1 MPLFFSRICIL
12 ILIFILCKINFK
24 KSFLVPLMSNAKIL
38 ILGASNN
45 PARFSYMA
53 ANALSIRGYDII
65 PLGLKKGT
73 LAGKSILDI
82 RSRPIIDDVHTITL
96 YMNPQNQSGY
106 LDYILSLN
114 PRRIIF
120 NPGTEN
126 RDLIG
131 PAEEQGIEVIVD
143 CTLVMLRSGYF

>member
-1 MPLFFSRICIL
+1 
-12 ILIFILCKINFK
+12 
-24 KSFLVPLMSNAKIL
+24 MSNAKIL

-45 PARFSYMA
+45 PARFSYKA
-53 ANALSIRGYDII
+53 AYALTGREYDIV
-65 PLGLKKGT
+65 PVGLKRGSV
-73 LAGKSILDI
+73 AGRTILDI
-82 RSRPIIDDVHTITL
+82 RSRPKIEDVDTITL
-96 YMNPQNQSGY
+96 YMNPKNQSGY

-126 RDLIG
+126 RDLIHL
-131 PAEEQGIEVIVD
+131 AEERGIEVIVD

>member
-1 MPLFFSRICIL
+1 
-12 ILIFILCKINFK
+12 
-24 KSFLVPLMSNAKIL
+24 MSNAKIL

-53 ANALSIRGYDII
+53 ANALSAGDYDIV
-65 PLGLKKGT
+65 PVGLKRGT
-73 LAGKSILDI
+73 VAGNSILDI
-82 RSRPIIDDVHTITL
+82 RTRPVIDNVDTITL
-96 YMNPQNQSGY
+96 YMNPKNQSDY

-126 RDLIG
+126 RDLIRL
-131 PAEEQGIEVIVD
+131 AEEDEIEVVVD

>member
-1 MPLFFSRICIL
+1 
-12 ILIFILCKINFK
+12 
-24 KSFLVPLMSNAKIL
+24 MSSAKIL

-45 PARFSYMA
+45 PARFSYKA
-53 ANALSIRGYDII
+53 ANALSSRDYDII
-65 PLGLKKGT
+65 PVGLKRGN

-82 RSRPIIDDVHTITL
+82 RSRPKIEDVDTITL
-96 YMNPQNQSGY
+96 YMNPVNQSGY

-126 RDLIG
+126 RDLIRLAG
-131 PAEEQGIEVIVD
+131 EHGIEVIVD

>member
-1 MPLFFSRICIL
+1 MMYDLSRKIIL
-12 ILIFILCKINFK
+12 IIIFIIYKYNIEKTL
-24 KSFLVPLMSNAKIL
+24 LVPLMSNAKIL

-45 PARFSYMA
+45 PMRFSYMA
-53 ANALSIRGYDII
+53 ANALADRAYEII
-65 PLGLKKGT
+65 PVGLKKGT
-73 LAGKSILDI
+73 VAGRSILDI
-82 RSRPIIDDVHTITL
+82 RSRPKIDDVHTITL

-114 PRRIIF
+114 PGRIIF

-126 RDLIG
+126 KELIDL
-131 PAEEQGIEVIVD
+131 ANQQGIEVIVD

>member
-1 MPLFFSRICIL
+1 
-12 ILIFILCKINFK
+12 
-24 KSFLVPLMSNAKIL
+24 MSNAKIL

-53 ANALSIRGYDII
+53 ANALSAGDYDIV
-65 PLGLKKGT
+65 PVGLKRGT
-73 LAGKSILDI
+73 VAGKSILDI
-82 RSRPIIDDVHTITL
+82 RTRPVIDNVDTITL
-96 YMNPQNQSGY
+96 YMNPQNQSDY

-126 RDLIG
+126 RDLIRL
-131 PAEEQGIEVIVD
+131 AEQHEIEVVVD
-143 CTLVMLRSGYF
+143 CTLVMLSSGYF

>member
-1 MPLFFSRICIL
+1 
-12 ILIFILCKINFK
+12 
-24 KSFLVPLMSNAKIL
+24 MSNAKIL

-53 ANALSIRGYDII
+53 ANALSAGDYDIV
-65 PLGLKKGT
+65 PVGLKRGT
-73 LAGKSILDI
+73 VAGKSILDI
-82 RSRPIIDDVHTITL
+82 RTRPVIDNVDTITL
-96 YMNPQNQSGY
+96 YMNPQNQSDY

-126 RDLIG
+126 RDLIRL
-131 PAEEQGIEVIVD
+131 AEEHEIEVVVD